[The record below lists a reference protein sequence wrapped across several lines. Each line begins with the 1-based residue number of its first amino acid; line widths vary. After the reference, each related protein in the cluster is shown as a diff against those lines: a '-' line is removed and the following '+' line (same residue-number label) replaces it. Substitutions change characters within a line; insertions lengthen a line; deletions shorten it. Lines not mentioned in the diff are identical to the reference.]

1 MGSFTNL
8 LEASNDLVVSQAPQ
22 SSTSSGQ
29 VQDILVPLAA
39 LAFQSAH
46 AIPGLSD
53 TLVRHGWNGYTFEQP
68 LDLESFNA
76 ELWKVYHTVDKTK
89 LLIDE
94 DGIEFEKHNT
104 PKIEIRWDSHRP
116 LQSFRDQ
123 LKVLQNNHQHIPTGS
138 MLNSLTHYT
147 MIAIIEMNKLGH
159 ETDVFK
165 KKLVHCGWNIN
176 KYAFEEVPDIC
187 RILELV

>member
-8 LEASNDLVVSQAPQ
+8 LEASDDLVVSQAPQ

-89 LLIDE
+89 LLVDE
-94 DGIEFEKHNT
+94 DGVEFEKHKA
-104 PKIEIRWDSHRP
+104 PKIEIRWDSQRP

-123 LKVLQNNHQHIPTGS
+123 LEVLQNNHQHIPVGG
-138 MLNSLTHYT
+138 MLTSLTHYT
-147 MIAIIEMNKLGH
+147 MIAIIEMNKLGQDT
-159 ETDVFK
+159 EKLK
-165 KKLVHCGWNIN
+165 KKLVQCGWNIH
-176 KYAFEEVPDIC
+176 KYAFEEVPDIA
-187 RILELV
+187 RILQLV